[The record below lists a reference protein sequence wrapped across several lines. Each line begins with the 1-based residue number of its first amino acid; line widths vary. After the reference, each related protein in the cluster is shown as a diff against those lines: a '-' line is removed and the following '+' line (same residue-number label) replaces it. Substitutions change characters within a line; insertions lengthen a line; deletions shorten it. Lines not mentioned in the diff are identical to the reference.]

1 MANMITVLR
10 FPVLFLCILL
20 LYLPGAVPK
29 IIAVPLI
36 ILLIAMDTLDGIV
49 ARVRHETSLLGS
61 VLDIMA
67 DRSVEIALWICF
79 AHLHLVP
86 VVIPLTFAVRGVIV
100 DSLRSFSV
108 GNGKTPFQG
117 MHSRVGRWLVGSSLM
132 RSSYGASKLIAFAG
146 LASTHALAALAAQGQ
161 VPTAWVSTNHL
172 IFSIVSW
179 FALGMCLVRGAPVV
193 VEAFTSLALL
203 PLPPGGKQ

>member
-1 MANMITVLR
+1 MANIITVLR
-10 FPVLFLCILL
+10 FPVLFISILM
-20 LYLPGAVPK
+20 LYLPGATPK

-36 ILLIAMDTLDGIV
+36 IVLIAMDTLDGIV

-117 MHSRVGRWLVGSSLM
+117 MTSRLGRWLVGSPIV
-132 RSSYGASKLIAFAG
+132 RSTYGVSKLIAFAG
-146 LASTHALAALAAQGQ
+146 LAFTFALNTLAAQGK
-161 VPTAWVSTNHL
+161 ASLSWVSASHL
-172 IFSIVSW
+172 VFSVISW
-179 FALGMCLVRGAPVV
+179 IALGLCLLRGAPVV
-193 VEAFTSLALL
+193 VEAFTSLRRFEKTAD
-203 PLPPGGKQ
+203 

>member
-1 MANMITVLR
+1 MANLITVLR
-10 FPVLFLCILL
+10 FPVLFICILL
-20 LYLPGAVPK
+20 LYIPGATPK

-36 ILLIAMDTLDGIV
+36 ILLIGMDTLDGIV

-108 GNGKTPFQG
+108 GNGKSPFQG
-117 MHSRVGRWLVGSSLM
+117 MRSRIGRWLVGSPLM
-132 RSSYGASKLIAFAG
+132 RSTYGASKMIAFAG
-146 LASTHALAALAAQGQ
+146 LAATYALRALTEQGR
-161 VPTAWVSTNHL
+161 VSVDSADTSHL
-172 IFSIVSW
+172 IFSIISW
-179 FALGMCLVRGAPVV
+179 IALVLCVLRGAPVV
-193 VEAFTSLALL
+193 IEAFSNLRQVE
-203 PLPPGGKQ
+203 GKTA

>member
-1 MANMITVLR
+1 MANLITVLR
-10 FPVLFLCILL
+10 FPVLVLCTVL
-20 LYLPGAVPK
+20 LYLPGATPK

-36 ILLIAMDTLDGIV
+36 IVLIAMDTLDGIV

-86 VVIPLTFAVRGVIV
+86 VVIPLVFAVRGVIV

-117 MHSRVGRWLVGSSLM
+117 MRSRVGRWLVGSSFM
-132 RSSYGASKLIAFAG
+132 RSTYGASKMIAFAG
-146 LASTHALAALAAQGQ
+146 LATTHALAALAVQGNIPA
-161 VPTAWVSTNHL
+161 VWASTSHF

-193 VEAFTSLALL
+193 IEAFSSLAI
-203 PLPPGGKQ
+203 LPPTTKQG

>member
-1 MANMITVLR
+1 MANLITVMR
-10 FPVLFLCILL
+10 FPVLFICILM
-20 LYLPGAVPK
+20 LYIPGATPK

-117 MHSRVGRWLVGSSLM
+117 MRSSVGLWLVGSPIM
-132 RSSYGASKLIAFAG
+132 RSTYGASKMIAFAG
-146 LASTHALAALAAQGQ
+146 LAATHALNALVVQGQ
-161 VPTAWVSTNHL
+161 VAAAWAGGSHL
-172 IFSIVSW
+172 VFSIVSW
-179 FALGMCLVRGAPVV
+179 FALGLCLVRGAPVV
-193 VEAFTSLALL
+193 FEAFSSLRKLAN
-203 PLPPGGKQ
+203 KAS